1 MCEVA
6 IVVSLTW
13 LPAMFLVLLLEVF
26 PLLSVLKLVV
36 LKSIVMQSS
45 LSICSQPS
53 RPSKS
58 SRSLSSLKSKF
69 WLFSDE
75 GM

>member
-13 LPAMFLVLLLEVF
+13 LPTMFLVLLLEVF